1 MKTILRT
8 AILGALTAGLGAT
21 LMAQDSAMSSKPA
34 AKPAQPMA
42 MPAPQPA
49 PEMTRLIKQLSGT
62 WTIAEKENPGPMF
75 PNGGAGTGTATM
87 MPGPGGLSL
96 VEKYHSSGAMGPS
109 FDGVGT
115 FWWDPKA
122 QLFRGLWC
130 DNLTPN
136 GCDASGT
143 TKWDGDKLVSTMQSD
158 SGGQM
163 MMSRYTYSD
172 WTPNSF
178 VMTIEMGSDA
188 NSLKPAMTITYTK
201 AGTPMVVRK
210 KPL

>member
-1 MKTILRT
+1 
-8 AILGALTAGLGAT
+8 
-21 LMAQDSAMSSKPA
+21 
-34 AKPAQPMA
+34 
-42 MPAPQPA
+42 
-49 PEMTRLIKQLSGT
+49 MTKLIKQLSGT

-75 PNGGAGTGTATM
+75 PNGGSGKGTATM
-87 MPGPGGLSL
+87 MRRSGRIVFGGDVSLLRRDGPQLRWRRHIL
-96 VEKYHSSGAMGPS
+96 VGPQGA
-109 FDGVGT
+109 
-115 FWWDPKA
+115 A
-122 QLFRGLWC
+122 FRGLWC